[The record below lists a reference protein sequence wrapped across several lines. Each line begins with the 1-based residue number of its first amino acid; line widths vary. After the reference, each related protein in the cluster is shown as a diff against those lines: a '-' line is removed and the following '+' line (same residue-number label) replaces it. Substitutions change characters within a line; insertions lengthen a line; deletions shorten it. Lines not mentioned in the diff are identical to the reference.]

1 MTFTAL
7 VVALPLLT
15 AQPTYTAQPAFG
27 GPEIHWTAPGMFVQG
42 QPYKVHVEIVAPKEG
57 TVVASWLLGPSAFT
71 IDGKGLGKRE
81 DAGTLTLP
89 SGFRVEG
96 DVDLA
101 AYLPADTAEFKLGY
115 ASEVADSPPVVVKA
129 LQAAPTGLDFMKM
142 PAADLSKYHVVLE
155 TNQGNLEVEFWPD
168 DAPNHVRNFRDL
180 AYTGFY
186 DGTTFQRVIPGF
198 MIQGGDP
205 TGTGTGDG
213 KRRLKA
219 EFNKRKHEAGVLSMA
234 RSSNPDSASCQF
246 FVMHARSPH
255 LDGQYS
261 AFGKLT
267 SGIDVVEKIVK
278 VKRNASDKPNEPQKI
293 VKARVVVAPA

>member
-1 MTFTAL
+1 MTT
-7 VVALPLLT
+7 T
-15 AQPTYTAQPAFG
+15 T
-27 GPEIHWTAPGMFVQG
+27 
-42 QPYKVHVEIVAPKEG
+42 
-57 TVVASWLLGPSAFT
+57 
-71 IDGKGLGKRE
+71 
-81 DAGTLTLP
+81 
-89 SGFRVEG
+89 
-96 DVDLA
+96 
-101 AYLPADTAEFKLGY
+101 
-115 ASEVADSPPVVVKA
+115 
-129 LQAAPTGLDFMKM
+129 AAPAGLDFMKM

-155 TNQGNLEVEFWPD
+155 TNQGNLEVEFWPE
-168 DAPNHVRNFRDL
+168 DAPNHVRNFLDL

-186 DGTTFQRVIPGF
+186 DGTTFHRVIPGF

-234 RSSNPDSASCQF
+234 RSSSPDSASCQF

-261 AFGKLT
+261 AFGKLV
-267 SGIDVVEKIVK
+267 SGLDVVEKIVN

-293 VKARVVVAPA
+293 LKARVVKVADKV